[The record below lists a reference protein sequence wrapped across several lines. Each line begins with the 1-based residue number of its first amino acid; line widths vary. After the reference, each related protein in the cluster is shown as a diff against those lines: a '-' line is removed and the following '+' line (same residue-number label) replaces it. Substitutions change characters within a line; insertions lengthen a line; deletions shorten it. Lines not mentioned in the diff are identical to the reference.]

1 MKKTMLYTGI
11 LYMLFGFVCL
21 TIALTTTFKLES
33 LLWGFAGTGI
43 CPGAI
48 MIGKYFYCSS
58 SKHQAEY
65 ERRLKKEAI
74 DLTDERKIMLRDR
87 SGRIAYSAMLLL
99 QLVLVFLFSIL
110 SILDY
115 FSPFSKYACIGLGLL
130 LIIQYLFGI
139 AAYNR
144 LSKTL

>member
-1 MKKTMLYTGI
+1 
-11 LYMLFGFVCL
+11 
-21 TIALTTTFKLES
+21 
-33 LLWGFAGTGI
+33 
-43 CPGAI
+43 

-87 SGRIAYSAMLLL
+87 SGRIAYTAMLLL

-130 LIIQYLFGI
+130 LIIQYLFGSV
-139 AAYNR
+139 AYNR